1 MFMATPPIL
10 RLRTQRIMIARAASV
25 MLSALARATYLCGTN
40 SGWIMHF
47 VSSIIPSNQLYH
59 PSRRAGEAI
68 FHGFLGKAVI
78 EGGKVPRIELT
89 TDCCDRE
96 INSSTNA
103 RRHPSLIDPW
113 LLQFATGSVI
123 QCIEAT
129 PTIQSN
135 PEHRTTGNH
144 VSSWVDGVCVG
155 KGHGLPFQFCR

>member
-1 MFMATPPIL
+1 MFIATPPIL
-10 RLRTQRIMIARAASV
+10 RLRTQRTMIARAASV
-25 MLSALARATYLCGTN
+25 TLAALAWATYFGGTK
-40 SGWIMHF
+40 SGWIIHF
-47 VSSIIPSNQLYH
+47 VSSIIPSNQFYN
-59 PSRRAGEAI
+59 PSRRAGEAM
-68 FHGFLGKAVI
+68 FQGFLGRAVI

-103 RRHPSLIDPW
+103 RRDASLIDPW
-113 LLQFATGSVI
+113 LLQFATGSVT

-135 PEHRTTGNH
+135 PERGTTGNH

-155 KGHGLPFQFCR
+155 EGHGLPFQVGR